1 MWKLTEQKGE
11 QEMRKVFVQ
20 TLDKLMN
27 ENEKVIALEA
37 DLGGASGFSK
47 LGKSHPK
54 QFINVG
60 IAEAN
65 MIGIAAGLSMRGLTP
80 FLHTFAPFAVRRACD
95 QIFLEG
101 AYAGNTLNIYGS
113 DPGVCAATNGGTH
126 TTFEDLAVMRAIPEV
141 EIYDPADGVQLEWL
155 IGEMI
160 GRKGVHYIRTTRKQ
174 MPDIYQE
181 GSVFEIGKANV
192 LREGA
197 DVLLIAAGL
206 GLKPA
211 LDAAEVLQEKGI
223 DAAVVDMF
231 TIAPL
236 DADTIRSQMS
246 GKKLVVTVEN
256 HNITNGL
263 GGAIAEIMAE
273 DASGIPLRRVG
284 IKHEFGQVG
293 SLDYLKKYYGLTDQN
308 IVDTVIKSL

>member
-263 GGAIAEIMAE
+263 G
-273 DASGIPLRRVG
+273 
-284 IKHEFGQVG
+284 
-293 SLDYLKKYYGLTDQN
+293 
-308 IVDTVIKSL
+308 